1 MFVIADLLFA
11 TSNFFKDSHMWSDN
25 DTSVDLLGFQHLS
38 SAVTSIVKSPHLLPA
53 SIGVFG
59 DWGSGKTSL
68 LKMVEEELK
77 KENDD
82 GTLVL
87 WFNGW
92 MFEGFEDAK
101 TALMGTILD
110 EIGSKRSLTEKGKAL
125 LKKLAK
131 RVNWFRVAGTGLKY
145 LASFALAGPLG
156 LGVAAAGDIQAAQVK
171 SDEKGSVDL
180 GDVKDYLKEESGQEV
195 RKAVRE
201 FRKDFE
207 EMLEATKIKRL
218 VVIIDDLDR
227 CLPDTII
234 ETLEAIKL
242 FLFVKNSAF
251 VIGADERLVQYAVR
265 RRFPELPGEN
275 VEVGRDYLEK
285 LVQYPVRLPPLDGGE
300 METYINLLFTSV
312 PGLDE
317 TFHTKAREKAF
328 GAGTPLGVGARFNY
342 GIAKELFTN
351 LPPQLDARLDLSQRI
366 APALAYG
373 LSGNPRQCK
382 RFLNT
387 LMMRLGMAKSRAVTL
402 DESVLAKLMLLE
414 HFRPPY
420 FRRIAELQFA
430 QEGRPQ
436 QLQIMES
443 SVLQTDRKLDLSA
456 ADAKKA
462 GGKTKAEEQTP
473 PVVDAEFLPWIADE
487 WVNGWLRAMP
497 KLSSVDLRPYF
508 FFSRDKVGSLAGSVR
523 RLSPRAQQL
532 LQDLLHDSEAKRNL
546 AIKDAK
552 SISSGDASGVF
563 DALSERLVLEAEIGG
578 DNSILLP
585 FLGFVDAREELK
597 NLAIAVFARIPESR
611 IPISLPPKL
620 MTSLGKGQ
628 SATALRALLER
639 WKANTSNANLARA
652 ANSILERM

>member
-1 MFVIADLLFA
+1 
-11 TSNFFKDSHMWSDN
+11 MWSDN
-25 DTSVDLLGFQHLS
+25 DTSIDLLGFQHLS
-38 SAVTSIVKSPHLLPA
+38 SAVTSIVRSPHLLPA

-59 DWGSGKTSL
+59 DWGSGKSSL
-68 LKMVEEELK
+68 LRMVEEELK
-77 KENDD
+77 KEKDEA
-82 GTLVL
+82 TLVL

-92 MFEGFEDAK
+92 IFEGYEDAK

-110 EIGSKRSLTEKGKAL
+110 EIGSKRSLTAKGTAL
-125 LKKLAK
+125 LKKLTK
-131 RVNWFRVAGTGLKY
+131 RVNWFRVAGTGFKY

-156 LGVAAAGDIQAAQVK
+156 VGIAAAGDVQAAQAK
-171 SDEKGSVDL
+171 ADEKGSVDL
-180 GDVKDYLKEESGQEV
+180 GDVKDYLKEETGQEV

-207 EMLEATKIKRL
+207 EMLEETKIKHL

-312 PGLDE
+312 PGLAE
-317 TFHTKAREKAF
+317 TYHTKAREKAF
-328 GAGTPLGVGARFNY
+328 EAGSPLYSGSRFNY
-342 GIAKELFTN
+342 GIAKELFTT
-351 LPPQLDARLDLSQRI
+351 LPPGLDARLDLSQRI
-366 APALAYG
+366 APTLATG

-414 HFRPPY
+414 HFRRPY
-420 FRRIAELQFA
+420 FRRIAELQVA

-436 QLQIMES
+436 QLQIMETAAGQS
-443 SVLQTDRKLDLSA
+443 DRAVVQPA
-456 ADAKKA
+456 AAKKA
-462 GGKTKAEEQTP
+462 DSKSKVDEQPTAT
-473 PVVDAEFLPWIADE
+473 VDAEFQPWITDE
-487 WVNGWLRAMP
+487 WVSGWLRATP
-497 KLSSVDLRPYF
+497 RLSSVDLRPYF
-508 FFSRDKVGSLAGSVR
+508 FFSRDKLGSLGGSAR

-546 AIKDAK
+546 ALKDAAA
-552 SISSGDASGVF
+552 ISPGDAAGVF
-563 DALSERLVLEAEIGG
+563 DALSERLVLEADIGG
-578 DNSILLP
+578 DTSVLSS
-585 FLGFVDAREELK
+585 FLGFIEAREELK
-597 NLAIAVFARIPESR
+597 NLAIAVFGRIPESR

-620 MTSLGKGQ
+620 MSTLGRGQ
-628 SATALRALLER
+628 SAATLRALLER
-639 WKANTSNANLARA
+639 WKSNTANANLARA
-652 ANSILERM
+652 AGSILERK